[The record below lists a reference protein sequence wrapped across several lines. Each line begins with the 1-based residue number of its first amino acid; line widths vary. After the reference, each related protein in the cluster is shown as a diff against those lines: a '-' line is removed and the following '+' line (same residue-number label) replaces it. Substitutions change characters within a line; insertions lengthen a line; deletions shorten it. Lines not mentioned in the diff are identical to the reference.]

1 MLGEIWSIMATW
13 NSSSAFQQL
22 LLGGQVERGVKDF
35 SGSLEEYVQGGVVEE
50 MVSLEKKKKKQGQV
64 AVRMMMETE
73 EDGRRSSFPG
83 PPTNPMVTALLTDMY
98 QITMAYAYWK
108 ADKHND
114 RAV

>member
-1 MLGEIWSIMATW
+1 MAAAW
-13 NSSSAFQQL
+13 NSSSALQQL

-35 SGSLEEYVQGGVVEE
+35 SGNLEECVQGGVVEE
-50 MVSLEKKKKKQGQV
+50 MVSLEKKKKKKQGQV
-64 AVRMMMETE
+64 AVRMMMEE

-98 QITMAYAYWK
+98 QLTMAYAYWK
-108 ADKHND
+108 AGKHND

>member
-1 MLGEIWSIMATW
+1 MAVW
-13 NSSSAFQQL
+13 NSSASLQQL
-22 LLGGQVERGVKDF
+22 LLQGQVERGVKDF
-35 SGSLEEYVQGGVVEE
+35 SGRLEECVQGGVVDE
-50 MVSLEKKKKKQGQV
+50 MVSLEKKKKKKQQQGQV
-64 AVRMMMETE
+64 AVRMMMEEEE

>member
-1 MLGEIWSIMATW
+1 MAAW
-13 NSSSAFQQL
+13 NSSSALQQL

-35 SGSLEEYVQGGVVEE
+35 SGSLEECVQGGVVEE
-50 MVSLEKKKKKQGQV
+50 MVSLEKKKKKKQQQQGQV
-64 AVRMMMETE
+64 AVRMMMEEEEE

>member
-1 MLGEIWSIMATW
+1 MAAR
-13 NSSSAFQQL
+13 NSSSALQQL
-22 LLGGQVERGVKDF
+22 LLQGQVERGVKDF
-35 SGSLEEYVQGGVVEE
+35 SGSLEECVQGGVVEE

-64 AVRMMMETE
+64 AVRMMMEE

-83 PPTNPMVTALLTDMY
+83 PPINPMVTALLTDMY

>member
-1 MLGEIWSIMATW
+1 MAAW
-13 NSSSAFQQL
+13 NSSSALQQL

-35 SGSLEEYVQGGVVEE
+35 SGSCLEEYVQGGVVEE
-50 MVSLEKKKKKQGQV
+50 MVSLEKKKKKKQGQV
-64 AVRMMMETE
+64 AVRMMMEEEE

-98 QITMAYAYWK
+98 QITIAYAYWK
-108 ADKHND
+108 ANKHND